1 MTAIIYFLNLYQM
14 ELSIIF
20 LIIALIFFSPLILGL
35 IFMGAQKKINLKHTN
50 SGLNKPGYVGY
61 CWTYFFF
68 SFFVPIFRGEILI
81 GVLHLIFS
89 VVTFGL
95 FQLVI
100 PFLYNKQFTSRMLT
114 SGWELSDTEEN
125 MQVARLKLGIGK

>member
-1 MTAIIYFLNLYQM
+1 M

-20 LIIALIFFSPLILGL
+20 IIIILIFFSPLILGL
-35 IFMGAQKKINLKHTN
+35 IFMGAQKKINLRHTN
-50 SGLNKPGYVGY
+50 SSLNKPGFVGY

-89 VVTFGL
+89 LVTFGL

-125 MQVARLKLGIGK
+125 MQIARLKLGIGN

>member
-1 MTAIIYFLNLYQM
+1 M

-20 LIIALIFFSPLILGL
+20 IIIILIFFSPLILGL
-35 IFMGAQKKINLKHTN
+35 IFMGAQKKINLRHTN
-50 SGLNKPGYVGY
+50 SGLNKPGFVGY

-125 MQVARLKLGIGK
+125 MQAARLKLGIGN

>member
-1 MTAIIYFLNLYQM
+1 METNINISGILILLLILTPFL
-14 ELSIIF
+14 IIF
-20 LIIALIFFSPLILGL
+20 LHVILGA
-35 IFMGAQKKINLKHTN
+35 IFMGMQKKVKLTHSD
-50 SGLNKPGYVGY
+50 SGLNKYGYFGY

-125 MQVARLKLGIGK
+125 MQLARLKLGIGN

>member
-1 MTAIIYFLNLYQM
+1 MTLTIIN
-14 ELSIIF
+14 
-20 LIIALIFFSPLILGL
+20 LIIILIFFLPLILGL
-35 IFMGAQKKINLKHTN
+35 IIMGIQKKINLKHTN
-50 SGLNKPGYVGY
+50 SSLNKPGYVGY

-68 SFFVPIFRGEILI
+68 SFFIPIFRGEILI

-89 VVTFGL
+89 VVTFGI

-114 SGWELSDTEEN
+114 SGWVLSDTEEN
-125 MQVARLKLGIGK
+125 MQLARLRLGIGN

>member
-1 MTAIIYFLNLYQM
+1 M

-20 LIIALIFFSPLILGL
+20 LIIILIFFLPLILGL

-50 SGLNKPGYVGY
+50 SSLNKPGYVGY

-125 MQVARLKLGIGK
+125 MQAARLKLGIGN

>member
-1 MTAIIYFLNLYQM
+1 M
-14 ELSIIF
+14 ELSVIF
-20 LIIALIFFSPLILGL
+20 LIIILIFFSPLILGL

-125 MQVARLKLGIGK
+125 MQVARLKLGIGN

>member
-1 MTAIIYFLNLYQM
+1 M

-20 LIIALIFFSPLILGL
+20 IIIILIFFSPLILGL

-50 SGLNKPGYVGY
+50 SSLNKPGFVGY

-125 MQVARLKLGIGK
+125 MQLARLKLGIGN

>member
-1 MTAIIYFLNLYQM
+1 M
-14 ELSIIF
+14 ELSIVF
-20 LIIALIFFSPLILGL
+20 LVIILIFFSPLILGL

-50 SGLNKPGYVGY
+50 SSLNKPGFVGY

-81 GVLHLIFS
+81 GVLHFIFS

-114 SGWELSDTEEN
+114 SGWELSDTEKN
-125 MQVARLKLGIGK
+125 MQLARLKIGIGN

>member
-1 MTAIIYFLNLYQM
+1 M
-14 ELSIIF
+14 ELTIFFII
-20 LIIALIFFSPLILGL
+20 ILIFFSPLILGL
-35 IFMGAQKKINLKHTN
+35 IFMGAQKKINLRHTN
-50 SGLNKPGYVGY
+50 SSLNKPGFVGY

-89 VVTFGL
+89 LVTFGL

-114 SGWELSDTEEN
+114 SGWELSDTEEK
-125 MQVARLKLGIGK
+125 MQVARLKLGIGN

>member
-1 MTAIIYFLNLYQM
+1 M
-14 ELSIIF
+14 ELTIFFII
-20 LIIALIFFSPLILGL
+20 ILIFFSPLILGL
-35 IFMGAQKKINLKHTN
+35 IFMGAQKKINLRHTN
-50 SGLNKPGYVGY
+50 SSLNKPGFVGY

-125 MQVARLKLGIGK
+125 MQAARLKLGIGN

>member
-1 MTAIIYFLNLYQM
+1 M

-20 LIIALIFFSPLILGL
+20 LIIILIFFSPLILGL
-35 IFMGAQKKINLKHTN
+35 IFMGAQKKVNLKHSN

-89 VVTFGL
+89 IVTFGL

-114 SGWELSDTEEN
+114 SGWVLSDTEEN
-125 MQVARLKLGIGK
+125 MQLARLKLGIGN

>member
-1 MTAIIYFLNLYQM
+1 M
-14 ELSIIF
+14 ELSIVF
-20 LIIALIFFSPLILGL
+20 LVIILIFFSPLILGL
-35 IFMGAQKKINLKHTN
+35 IFMGAQKKINLRHTN
-50 SGLNKPGYVGY
+50 SGLNKPGFVGY

-125 MQVARLKLGIGK
+125 MQAARLKLGIGN

>member
-1 MTAIIYFLNLYQM
+1 M
-14 ELSIIF
+14 EFSIIF
-20 LIIALIFFSPLILGL
+20 LIIVLIFFSPLILGL

-50 SGLNKPGYVGY
+50 SGLNKPGYMGY

>member
-1 MTAIIYFLNLYQM
+1 M

-20 LIIALIFFSPLILGL
+20 IIIILIFFSPLILGL
-35 IFMGAQKKINLKHTN
+35 IFMGAQKKINLRHTN
-50 SGLNKPGYVGY
+50 SSLNKPGYVGY

-125 MQVARLKLGIGK
+125 MQIARLKLGIGN

>member
-1 MTAIIYFLNLYQM
+1 M
-14 ELSIIF
+14 EFSIIF
-20 LIIALIFFSPLILGL
+20 LVIILIFFSPLILGL

-114 SGWELSDTEEN
+114 GGWELSDTEEN
-125 MQVARLKLGIGK
+125 MQVARLKLGIGN

>member
-1 MTAIIYFLNLYQM
+1 M
-14 ELSIIF
+14 ELSIVF
-20 LIIALIFFSPLILGL
+20 LVIILIFFSPLILGL

-50 SGLNKPGYVGY
+50 SSLNKPGFIGY

-125 MQVARLKLGIGK
+125 MQVARLKLGIGN

>member
-1 MTAIIYFLNLYQM
+1 M
-14 ELSIIF
+14 ELSIVF
-20 LIIALIFFSPLILGL
+20 LVIILIFFSPLILGL

-50 SGLNKPGYVGY
+50 SSLNKPGFVGY

-89 VVTFGL
+89 VLTFGL

-125 MQVARLKLGIGK
+125 MQIARLKLGIGN

>member
-1 MTAIIYFLNLYQM
+1 M
-14 ELSIIF
+14 EFSIIF
-20 LIIALIFFSPLILGL
+20 IILILIFFSPLILGL
-35 IFMGAQKKINLKHTN
+35 IFMGAQKKINLKHSN
-50 SGLNKPGYVGY
+50 SGLNKPGFVGY

-81 GVLHLIFS
+81 GVLHFIFS

-114 SGWELSDTEEN
+114 SGWEISDTEEKTKL
-125 MQVARLKLGIGK
+125 AKLKLGIGI

>member
-1 MTAIIYFLNLYQM
+1 M

-20 LIIALIFFSPLILGL
+20 LIIILIFFTPLILGL
-35 IFMGAQKKINLKHTN
+35 IFMGAQKRVNLKHSN

-89 VVTFGL
+89 IVTFGL

-100 PFLYNKQFTSRMLT
+100 PFLYNKQFTSRILT
-114 SGWELSDTEEN
+114 SGWVFSDTEEN
-125 MQVARLKLGIGK
+125 MQLARLKLGIGN

>member
-1 MTAIIYFLNLYQM
+1 M
-14 ELSIIF
+14 ELSIVF
-20 LIIALIFFSPLILGL
+20 LVIILIFFSPLILGL

-50 SGLNKPGYVGY
+50 SSLNKPGFVGY

-89 VVTFGL
+89 LVTFGL

-125 MQVARLKLGIGK
+125 MQIARLKLGIGN

>member
-1 MTAIIYFLNLYQM
+1 M

-20 LIIALIFFSPLILGL
+20 IIIILIFFSPLILGL

-81 GVLHLIFS
+81 GILHLIFS

-125 MQVARLKLGIGK
+125 MQVAKLKLGIGN

>member
-1 MTAIIYFLNLYQM
+1 MT
-14 ELSIIF
+14 LSIIS
-20 LIIALIFFSPLILGL
+20 LIMILIFFLPLILGL
-35 IFMGAQKKINLKHTN
+35 IIMGVQKKINLKHTN
-50 SGLNKPGYVGY
+50 SSLNKPGYVGY

-89 VVTFGL
+89 VVTFGI

-114 SGWELSDTEEN
+114 SGWVLSDTEEN
-125 MQVARLKLGIGK
+125 MQLARLRLGIGN

>member
-1 MTAIIYFLNLYQM
+1 M

-20 LIIALIFFSPLILGL
+20 LIIILIFFSPLILGL

-95 FQLVI
+95 FQLII

-125 MQVARLKLGIGK
+125 MQVARLKLGIGN

>member
-1 MTAIIYFLNLYQM
+1 M

-20 LIIALIFFSPLILGL
+20 IIIILIFFSPLILGL

-50 SGLNKPGYVGY
+50 SSLNKPGYIGY

-100 PFLYNKQFTSRMLT
+100 PFLYNNQFTSRMLT

-125 MQVARLKLGIGK
+125 MQVARLKLGIGN

>member
-1 MTAIIYFLNLYQM
+1 M
-14 ELSIIF
+14 ELSIVF
-20 LIIALIFFSPLILGL
+20 LVIILIFFSPLILGL

-50 SGLNKPGYVGY
+50 SSLNKPGFVGY

-125 MQVARLKLGIGK
+125 MQIARLKLGIGN

>member
-1 MTAIIYFLNLYQM
+1 M

-20 LIIALIFFSPLILGL
+20 LIIILIFFLPLILGL

-50 SGLNKPGYVGY
+50 SSLNKPGFVGY

-125 MQVARLKLGIGK
+125 MQVARLKLGIGN

>member
-1 MTAIIYFLNLYQM
+1 M
-14 ELSIIF
+14 ELSIVF
-20 LIIALIFFSPLILGL
+20 LVIILIFFSPLILGL

-50 SGLNKPGYVGY
+50 SSLNKPGFVGY

-125 MQVARLKLGIGK
+125 MQLARLKLGIGN

>member
-1 MTAIIYFLNLYQM
+1 M
-14 ELSIIF
+14 ELSIVF
-20 LIIALIFFSPLILGL
+20 LVIIIIFFSPLILGL

-50 SGLNKPGYVGY
+50 SSLNKPGFVGY

-114 SGWELSDTEEN
+114 SGWELSDTEKN
-125 MQVARLKLGIGK
+125 MQVARLKLGIGN

>member
-1 MTAIIYFLNLYQM
+1 M

-20 LIIALIFFSPLILGL
+20 LIIVLIFFLPLILGL
-35 IFMGAQKKINLKHTN
+35 IFIGAQKKINLKHTN
-50 SGLNKPGYVGY
+50 SSLNKPGYVGY

-114 SGWELSDTEEN
+114 SGWELSDKEEN
-125 MQVARLKLGIGK
+125 MQVARLKLGIGN

>member
-1 MTAIIYFLNLYQM
+1 M
-14 ELSIIF
+14 ELSIVF
-20 LIIALIFFSPLILGL
+20 LVIILIFFSPLILGL

-50 SGLNKPGYVGY
+50 SSLNKPGFIGY

-125 MQVARLKLGIGK
+125 MQAARLKLGIGN

>member
-1 MTAIIYFLNLYQM
+1 M
-14 ELSIIF
+14 EFSIIF
-20 LIIALIFFSPLILGL
+20 IIVILIFFSPLILGL

-114 SGWELSDTEEN
+114 SGWEISDTEEKTKL
-125 MQVARLKLGIGK
+125 AKLKLGIGI

>member
-1 MTAIIYFLNLYQM
+1 M
-14 ELSIIF
+14 ETSIVF
-20 LIIALIFFSPLILGL
+20 LIIVLIFFSPLILGL

-50 SGLNKPGYVGY
+50 SSLNKPGYIGY

-125 MQVARLKLGIGK
+125 MQIARLKLGIGN

>member
-1 MTAIIYFLNLYQM
+1 M
-14 ELSIIF
+14 ELSIILF
-20 LIIALIFFSPLILGL
+20 VIILIFFSPLILGL
-35 IFMGAQKKINLKHTN
+35 IFMGAQKKINLRHTN
-50 SGLNKPGYVGY
+50 SSLNKPGFVGY

-89 VVTFGL
+89 LVTFGL

-125 MQVARLKLGIGK
+125 MQIARLKLGIGN